1 MKDNL
6 LPKSILY
13 FFRVSFRLFTMAGKL
28 KDEAHAVS
36 TLNFPARVPY
46 SHKQNIAPITIKR

>member
-6 LPKSILY
+6 LPKSVPY

-28 KDEAHAVS
+28 KDEKHAVS
-36 TLNFPARVPY
+36 TLNFPA
-46 SHKQNIAPITIKR
+46 IKIYIKYLTHINKI